1 MKIIHSLQRI
11 KTSCTYKRL
20 KAHFPTK
27 FHFRFQ
33 LIGDRKCNSDSS
45 NRTCRRRQPFFA
57 LYINVRLHYTA
68 VPRVSCVALRHRVD
82 VWTQLYWQVARRAAK
97 RSRHSPACCKTATSL
112 LTHLT
117 CYLAGL
123 RCQHT
128 VSRTVVSS
136 CLNESFNHFRLPVIH
151 VHFSSSEQSRFVV
164 FCTFY
169 TSVLFPGNN
178 SLNVVSLVRRKC
190 YNNIRAFILY
200 LGTRF
205 AHSSA
210 V

>member
-1 MKIIHSLQRI
+1 MKIIHALQRI

-45 NRTCRRRQPFFA
+45 NRTCRRRQPFLA
-57 LYINVRLHYTA
+57 LYINVSLHYTA
-68 VPRVSCVALRHRVD
+68 VPRVSCVALRRRVD

-117 CYLAGL
+117 CYFAGL

-128 VSRTVVSS
+128 VSLTVVSS
-136 CLNESFNHFRLPVIH
+136 CLNESFNHF
-151 VHFSSSEQSRFVV
+151 
-164 FCTFY
+164 T
-169 TSVLFPGNN
+169 GNPCA
-178 SLNVVSLVRRKC
+178 L
-190 YNNIRAFILY
+190 
-200 LGTRF
+200 
-205 AHSSA
+205 
-210 V
+210 